1 MSKLPERLG
10 PLTLVQ
16 QVGVGKHCQI
26 WEARDPK
33 GGPVAVKV
41 IVPAMAADP
50 GQRQFLEHELKVAK
64 SLDHPTII
72 RIDRFSEEGGLP
84 HLVME
89 YFPHPNLKK
98 QVQAGVE
105 GLVPRLQRLVTELAL
120 ALDHVHARGWVHRD
134 VKPENA
140 LAAPDGQVK
149 LIDFAIASKASG
161 TLGRLFGGKAPP
173 PQGSPSTMSPEQIR
187 GQTLDARS
195 DIYSFGCVLFELLA
209 GRPPY
214 TGANANE
221 ILNKHVQAPIPA
233 IDKLNTNATSGAAR
247 LIRHLL
253 AKQPAERPK
262 SMREVLD
269 QLRGIRLLEKSTAG
283 A

>member
-1 MSKLPERLG
+1 MPKLPERLG

-26 WEARDPK
+26 WEAATKAGDR
-33 GGPVAVKV
+33 VAVKV
-41 IVPAMAADP
+41 IVPAMAADAA
-50 GQRQFLEHELKVAK
+50 QRQYLEHELKVAK

-72 RIDRFSEEGGLP
+72 RIDRLSEEGGLP

-89 YFPHPNLKK
+89 YFPHPNLRK
-98 QVQAGVE
+98 QIQAGVDQ
-105 GLVPRLQRLVTELAL
+105 LVPRLQRLVTELAL

-134 VKPENA
+134 IKAENV

-161 TLGRLFGGKAPP
+161 MLGRLLGGKTP

-187 GQTLDARS
+187 GAPLDARS

-214 TGANANE
+214 TGADTNE
-221 ILNKHVQAPIPA
+221 ILNKHVQAVVPA
-233 IDKLNTNATSGAAR
+233 VDKFNANATSAATK
-247 LIRHLL
+247 LIRQLL
-253 AKQPAERPK
+253 AKKPAERPK
-262 SMREVLD
+262 SMREVLA
-269 QLRGIRLLEKSTAG
+269 QLRSIRLVEKSAAG
-283 A
+283 V

>member
-26 WEARDPK
+26 WEARDAK
-33 GGPVAVKV
+33 GGAVAVKV
-41 IVPAMAADP
+41 IVPAMATDR
-50 GQRQFLEHELKVAK
+50 GQRQYLEHELKVAK

-72 RIDRFSEEGGLP
+72 RIDRLSEEGGLP

-105 GLVPRLQRLVTELAL
+105 QLVPRLQRLVTELAL

-161 TLGRLFGGKAPP
+161 MLGRLLGGKTP
-173 PQGSPSTMSPEQIR
+173 PQGSPSYMSPEQIR
-187 GQTLDARS
+187 GEALDARS
-195 DIYSFGCVLFELLA
+195 DIYSFGCVLFELLT

-214 TGANANE
+214 AGATTNE
-221 ILNKHVQAPIPA
+221 ILNKHVQAPVPA
-233 IDKLNTNATSGAAR
+233 VDKLNTNATSGAAR
-247 LIRHLL
+247 LLRQLL
-253 AKQPAERPK
+253 GKQPSERPR

-283 A
+283 G

>member
-1 MSKLPERLG
+1 MAKIPEQLG
-10 PLTLVQ
+10 PLKLVQ
-16 QVGVGKHCQI
+16 QLGAGRHCQI
-26 WEARDPK
+26 WEAVDA
-33 GGPVAVKV
+33 GGRRVAVKAV
-41 IVPAMAADP
+41 LPAMASDP
-50 GQRQFLEHELKVAK
+50 VQRQLLQHELKVAK

-72 RIDRFSEEGGLP
+72 RIDRLSEEGGLP

-98 QVQAGVE
+98 QVLAGVE
-105 GLVPRLQRLVTELAL
+105 QLVPRLQRLVTELAL
-120 ALDHVHARGWVHRD
+120 SLDHVHARGWVHRD

-161 TLGRLFGGKAPP
+161 MLGRLLGGKTP
-173 PQGSPSTMSPEQIR
+173 PQGSPSYMSPEQIR
-187 GQTLDARS
+187 GEALDARS
-195 DIYSFGCVLFELLA
+195 DIYSFGCVLFELLT

-214 TGANANE
+214 AGATANE
-221 ILNKHVQAPIPA
+221 ILNKHVQAPVPA
-233 IDKLNTNATSGAAR
+233 VDKLNTNATSGAAR
-247 LIRHLL
+247 LLRQLL
-253 AKQPAERPK
+253 GKQPSERPR

-283 A
+283 G